1 MAKFNE
7 ILKAKR
13 EELHLS
19 IADVS
24 ERTRLTE
31 RYIIALEERDIHAF
45 EDDLSYLRYFV
56 RAYCDAVGVPFEE
69 VRQDIQEA
77 LDEYGQ
83 EKEMAMTQT
92 HTDMEQHIQQA
103 DALSHV
109 DQTKKDKKKKKR
121 SKWHYN
127 RMNASFLSFIA
138 IVLVILIIVLFAFFI
153 LFSRSPST
161 DVQKDDSL
169 TTTPPVQ
176 ENQDIGNKD
185 TVNEEED
192 KTERQEM
199 KIEKTGT
206 ASYTVS
212 NVYKDDK
219 LKIKL
224 TPGGSSVLDLLV
236 DGKSVNPEKTIYS
249 YNDPYEYEMTLE
261 KSCKIEVQYG
271 YMYNNKIEINGKEL
285 EIDSSIANG
294 SSQVFTIQI
303 EMVE

>member
-109 DQTKKDKKKKKR
+109 DQTKKD
-121 SKWHYN
+121 
-127 RMNASFLSFIA
+127 
-138 IVLVILIIVLFAFFI
+138 
-153 LFSRSPST
+153 
-161 DVQKDDSL
+161 
-169 TTTPPVQ
+169 
-176 ENQDIGNKD
+176 
-185 TVNEEED
+185 
-192 KTERQEM
+192 
-199 KIEKTGT
+199 EKT
-206 ASYTVS
+206 
-212 NVYKDDK
+212 
-219 LKIKL
+219 
-224 TPGGSSVLDLLV
+224 
-236 DGKSVNPEKTIYS
+236 
-249 YNDPYEYEMTLE
+249 
-261 KSCKIEVQYG
+261 
-271 YMYNNKIEINGKEL
+271 
-285 EIDSSIANG
+285 
-294 SSQVFTIQI
+294 
-303 EMVE
+303 